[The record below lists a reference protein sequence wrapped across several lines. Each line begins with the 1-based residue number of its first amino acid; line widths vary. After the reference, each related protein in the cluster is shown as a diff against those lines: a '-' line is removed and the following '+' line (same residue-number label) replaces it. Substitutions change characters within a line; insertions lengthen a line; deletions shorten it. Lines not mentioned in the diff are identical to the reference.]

1 MNHGKLLNKLSLLLK
16 PDTLNLLKWYLN
28 QLTLTLNG
36 NIINH
41 NRGVPQGGIISPEL
55 WLLYMNDL
63 IGTLEDKFG
72 KENTAAFADDLA
84 EIITEEANA
93 DSCINTVRSWA
104 NENDVELNMKKGKS
118 AFLRLTL
125 GNSPK
130 DNLEEEI

>member
-1 MNHGKLLNKLSLLLK
+1 
-16 PDTLNLLKWYLN
+16 
-28 QLTLTLNG
+28 
-36 NIINH
+36 
-41 NRGVPQGGIISPEL
+41 
-55 WLLYMNDL
+55 MNDL

-93 DSCINTVRSWA
+93 DSCIHTVRSWA
-104 NENDVELNMKKGKS
+104 IENDVELNMKKGKS

>member
-1 MNHGKLLNKLSLLLK
+1 
-16 PDTLNLLKWYLN
+16 
-28 QLTLTLNG
+28 
-36 NIINH
+36 
-41 NRGVPQGGIISPEL
+41 
-55 WLLYMNDL
+55 MNDL

-93 DSCINTVRSWA
+93 DSCIQTVRSWA
-104 NENDVELNMKKGKS
+104 EENDVELNMKKGKS

-125 GNSPK
+125 GNSFK